1 MATVRITDIKA
12 DGLALLLDEESFL
25 NELSDDQAQLPQGG
39 VTPFLALG
47 LAAAWASYQVGRN
60 HRAESLALW

>member
-1 MATVRITDIKA
+1 VASIRINDLNVVGA
-12 DGLALLLDEESFL
+12 NLLSDEESFL
-25 NELSDDQAQLPQGG
+25 NELSDDQSGLTHGG

-60 HRAESLALW
+60 HRAESKMPW

>member
-1 MATVRITDIKA
+1 MATIRITDLNTA
-12 DGLALLLDEESFL
+12 GAALLLDEESFL
-25 NELSDDQAQLPQGG
+25 NELSDDQTGMLQGG

-60 HRAESLALW
+60 HRAESIMPW